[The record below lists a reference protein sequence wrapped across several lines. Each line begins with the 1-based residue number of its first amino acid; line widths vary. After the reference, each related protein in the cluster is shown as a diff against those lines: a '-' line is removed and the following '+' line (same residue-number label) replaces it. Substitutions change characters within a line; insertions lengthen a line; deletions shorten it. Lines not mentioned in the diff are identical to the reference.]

1 MAYIIRNNVK
11 YAGGSSSSS
20 GDNAIECTMAEYEA
34 FEAQGKVIPNTT
46 YYITD
51 YTENE
56 NISLDASNVVFDDT
70 DTQMG
75 VDTVQGAIEKLNTN
89 IDEQNKKKVDFFTLQ
104 SSESVT
110 TSEKTFST
118 LNGRK
123 FSDYQ
128 LINIL
133 LLVGGYYRSS
143 ILVPITLFKGFP
155 SIISY
160 VDGANVQRHV
170 TVTYVDDTTYKA
182 VSSSNLTSCTLT
194 ISGLA

>member
-1 MAYIIRNNVK
+1 MGKIMRNGKK
-11 YAGGSSSSS
+11 YSCASPN
-20 GDNAIECTMAEYEA
+20 NAQSVVYD
-34 FEAQGKVIPNTT
+34 NTT
-46 YYITD
+46 SGLEA
-51 YTENE
+51 ENTKE
-56 NISLDASNVVFDDT
+56 
-70 DTQMG
+70 
-75 VDTVQGAIEKLNTN
+75 AIDELSYK

-182 VSSSNLTSCTLT
+182 VSSSNLTSCTLI